1 MATGSMFLYIY
12 IYIYSIFKS
21 KVHIIND
28 KESGDFLTQSIVKT
42 RILI

>member
-1 MATGSMFLYIY
+1 MATGSMFL
-12 IYIYSIFKS
+12 YIYSIFKS

-28 KESGDFLTQSIVKT
+28 KESGDFLTQSMVKT